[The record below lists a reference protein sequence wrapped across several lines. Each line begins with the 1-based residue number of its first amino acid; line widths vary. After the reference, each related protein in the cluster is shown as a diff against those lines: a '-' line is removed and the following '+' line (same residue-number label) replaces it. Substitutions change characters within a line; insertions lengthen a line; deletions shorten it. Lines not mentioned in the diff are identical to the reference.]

1 MFISTLMATL
11 RRKSEKGLRWWLYQ
25 GGEKVADTVVPLQ
38 RGLDGH
44 VGSQLPLLL
53 S

>member
-1 MFISTLMATL
+1 MLYFHANSYPSK
-11 RRKSEKGLRWWLYQ
+11 KSEKGLRWWLYQ
-25 GGEKVADTVVPLQ
+25 GGEIVAETVAPLQ